1 MHKYVSST
9 TGLDIF
15 KVFPLRS
22 LTGHGWNFFYLR
34 TSINDDNL
42 FKLVLVRWVA
52 LGSSTK
58 ETIVLRWKNVTTRC
72 GAVLPK
78 TEKFHSR
85 DRRCGANYLVSES
98 SIHLSLHIL
107 QCPWSLIALWVGRH
121 VITRIHLLPMLIKV
135 SGSFVLHMPMTVP
148 DYTLPACLSTNS
160 VQFLMESKSC
170 RPFNTQEVPLHFSLS
185 CNLKG
190 EIMLSK
196 LNNKLWLA
204 VSVLIQERNGYPPG
218 PGSLWINLW
227 LTKKF
232 CDCWLSPW
240 MIFRIFQGCH

>member
-1 MHKYVSST
+1 MSGIGQLYK
-9 TGLDIF
+9 
-15 KVFPLRS
+15 R
-22 LTGHGWNFFYLR
+22 
-34 TSINDDNL
+34 DDC
-42 FKLVLVRWVA
+42 VA
-52 LGSSTK
+52 LEK
-58 ETIVLRWKNVTTRC
+58 CDNQVRC
-72 GAVLPK
+72 SAAQDRKIPQPWPEVRCKLSGIGVIHPSIASHPAVSLK
-78 TEKFHSR
+78 L
-85 DRRCGANYLVSES
+85 DRF
-98 SIHLSLHIL
+98 
-107 QCPWSLIALWVGRH
+107 VGRH

-204 VSVLIQERNGYPPG
+204 VSLLIQERNGYPPG